1 MKIRQ
6 KLLMP
11 LLWLMLASACTAPA
25 KDENSSA
32 QNASNGEKGELQEKV
47 EVNTENPR
55 TSGGKSNAE
64 MEAYTGIY
72 INPENQGGNS
82 MATVVMN
89 HAENGNFSFE
99 IATANQKGCTGRLSG
114 VVKMGDD
121 LQGSFSSEDCQEL
134 TFQFVTQG
142 LKLEEENCEA
152 HGMECG
158 FAGIYEKKR

>member
-1 MKIRQ
+1 MV
-6 KLLMP
+6 
-11 LLWLMLASACTAPA
+11 ASCTSSTTE
-25 KDENSSA
+25 ENSSA
-32 QNASNGEKGELQEKV
+32 SNPPNGEDGASQKKV
-47 EVNTENPR
+47 EVNTEQAAS
-55 TSGGKSNAE
+55 SGMSDAE
-64 MEAYTGIY
+64 MENYTGIY
-72 INPENQGGNS
+72 INPENQGGSS